1 MKISLNADQF
11 VQINLLRYFFPI
23 SLCCFLCACG
33 GAGAIPQI
41 TLPSASASASAPTP
55 TASPTVVS
63 VPNSTLTD
71 RPAVAIAGLVT
82 SFNVQNLGGEQSDVP
97 ITFGQVFAPGD
108 LPAQSKLIAKL
119 NSGLEL
125 PLQVEVKAT
134 HGDGSARHAII
145 SLDLPQLSV
154 SKTETINLIKGGT
167 VSSAA
172 PAATPA
178 ALLNAGFS
186 AGVTLAL
193 NQKVYAASADA
204 LLRSGKYTQWLNGDI
219 VNEWQ
224 VVAPL
229 KTSAGDVHPH
239 LTARFAI
246 RHYRAQNRTR
256 VDVTIEN
263 NWAYEPAPQ
272 NFVYDTQVQVGGQTV
287 YTKNGLNHY
296 HHARWRKIFWWGA
309 EPQFH
314 LQHSTA
320 YLIASKALPNF
331 DQRTI
336 FSSYALTPTKTKF
349 VGAVTEPM
357 GSGLAEPYMPATG
370 GRPDIGLLPGWAVTY
385 LLTMD
390 KDMKRA
396 TLGTADLAG
405 SWSMH
410 YRDKNT
416 DRPISLVN
424 YPYMTILG
432 TASDAFNPV
441 TKKSESFP
449 ACGGIC
455 TTPNTADSAHE
466 PAFSYLPYL
475 LTGDYYHLEELQFW
489 TMWNLF
495 QSNPGYRAYGKGLF
509 NRTQIRG
516 QAWILR
522 SLAQTAYITPDK
534 DTMKKQLL
542 TFLTNNLDWY
552 NSAYSNNPK
561 ADNTLGVILDG
572 NSTEY
577 NNRRGIAPWQDDF
590 FTSAAGHS
598 AELGFPQAQSLLKW
612 KAKFPIGRMVDPNYC
627 WILGSIYAL
636 NMRDTATSAYY
647 TTFGQAYLASNPP
660 ALAALR
666 CASAEMAAN
675 LNLKIGEMTGYAS
688 EATGFP
694 SNMQPAL
701 AFAADSGIAGGSEA
715 WTVFNQRSVKPNY
728 ANGAQFSIVPRNI
741 K

>member
-1 MKISLNADQF
+1 MKISINADRF
-11 VQINLLRYFFPI
+11 VQINLLRYFFSI
-23 SLCCFLCACG
+23 ALCCFLCACG

-41 TLPSASASASAPTP
+41 TLPAASATP
-55 TASPTVVS
+55 TASAAA
-63 VPNSTLTD
+63 D
-71 RPAVAIAGLVT
+71 RPADAGFITTV
-82 SFNVQNLGGEQSDVP
+82 NVQNLGGEQVNVP
-97 ITFGQVFAPGD
+97 ITFGQIFAVGD

-119 NSGLEL
+119 NSGVEL
-125 PLQVEVKAT
+125 PLQVEIKAS
-134 HGDGSARHAII
+134 HSDGSARHAII
-145 SLDLPQLSV
+145 SLNLPQLNVFKTEAIHLIKEGSV
-154 SKTETINLIKGGT
+154 SYTTPTTPT
-167 VSSAA
+167 V
-172 PAATPA
+172 TPT

-186 AGVTLAL
+186 AGVTLTL
-193 NQKVYAASADA
+193 NQKVYSASADA
-204 LLRSGKYTQWLNGDI
+204 LLRTGKYTQWLAGDI

-224 VVAPL
+224 VSAPL
-229 KTSAGDVHPH
+229 KSSAGDVHPH

-272 NFVYDTQVQVGGQTV
+272 NFVYDAQIQVGGQTV
-287 YTKNGLNHY
+287 YNKNALNHY

-314 LQHSTA
+314 LIHNTA

-331 DQRTI
+331 DQKTI
-336 FSSYALTPTKTKF
+336 FPSFALTPIRTKF
-349 VGAVTEPM
+349 IGTVTEPM

-390 KDMKRA
+390 KDVERA
-396 TLGTADLAG
+396 TFGTADLAG

-416 DRPISLVN
+416 DRPVSLVD

-432 TASDAFNPV
+432 SVSDTLNPV

-455 TTPNTADSAHE
+455 TTPNIADSAHE

-495 QSNPGYRAYGKGLF
+495 QSNPGYRSYGKGLF
-509 NRTQIRG
+509 NRTQLRG

-522 SLAQTAYITPDK
+522 SLAQTTYITPDK
-534 DTMKKQLL
+534 DPMKKQLL
-542 TFLTNNLDWY
+542 TFLNNNLDWY
-552 NSAYSNNPK
+552 NSTYSNNPK
-561 ADNTLGVILDG
+561 SDNTLGAILDG
-572 NSTEY
+572 NSTIY
-577 NNRRGIAPWQDDF
+577 NNQRGIAPWQDDF

-598 AELGFPQAQSLLKW
+598 AELGFSQAQSLLKW

-627 WILGSIYAL
+627 WILGAIYSL
-636 NMRDTATSAYY
+636 NMRDSATSTYY

-660 ALAALR
+660 ALTALR

-675 LNLKIGEMTGYAS
+675 LGLKIGEMTGYAS

-701 AFAADSGIAGGSEA
+701 AFAADSGAAGAREA
-715 WTVFNQRSVKPNY
+715 WNVFNQRSVKPNF
-728 ANGAQFSIVPRNI
+728 ASGPQFSIVPRSI